1 MGKNNKT
8 KITKKLNIMKK
19 LIKLTEKDIKRIVER
34 TINEQSFDVDRY
46 QETEDTS
53 YNRLVDY
60 LQPLV
65 DQEIIDSDIRDDIL
79 NLAQAYADGPDVE
92 YGDEEDER
100 RYDDRENY
108 GTDDES
114 RYDDRNYQYGN
125 NPDDDGPTT
134 PWEAIKY
141 GLTPKIKIND
151 KKIN

>member
-65 DQEIIDSDIRDDIL
+65 DEGIIDSDIRDDIL
-79 NLAQAYADGPDVE
+79 DLAGAYADGPDVE

-100 RYDDRENY
+100 RYDDRVNY

-114 RYDDRNYQYGN
+114 RYDDRNYKYGN
-125 NPDDDGPTT
+125 NPDED
-134 PWEAIKY
+134 
-141 GLTPKIKIND
+141 
-151 KKIN
+151 